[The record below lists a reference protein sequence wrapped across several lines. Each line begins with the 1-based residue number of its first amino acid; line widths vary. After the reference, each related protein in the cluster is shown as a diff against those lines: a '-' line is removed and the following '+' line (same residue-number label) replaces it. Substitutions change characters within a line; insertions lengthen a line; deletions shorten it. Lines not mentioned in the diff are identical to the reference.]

1 MVVTIACFLILS
13 GALVLIAGRA
23 AKQDPFGQSVA
34 PGRSRNAALLLVVT
48 GLGLFAY
55 ALYRR
60 TIA

>member
-13 GALVLIAGRA
+13 GALMLIASRA

-34 PGRSRNAALLLVVT
+34 PGRSKHAALLLVVT

-60 TIA
+60 TMA

>member
-13 GALVLIAGRA
+13 GALMLITGRA
-23 AKQDPFGQSVA
+23 AKQGPFGQSVP

>member
-1 MVVTIACFLILS
+1 VTIACFLILS
-13 GALVLIAGRA
+13 GALMLITGRA
-23 AKQDPFGQSVA
+23 AKQGPFGQSVP